1 MDYKASK
8 ITDYRL
14 LCDVFNRAMRDQG
27 FSPLEG
33 EEADALVLVPV
44 MMKAAQ
50 MLEELEDVGGDPDL
64 PRMRGDY
71 SGVDPKALKLAEHC
85 IYKAAE
91 DAIERLKSKFAERA
105 ILPQQVSIKPRTHY
119 TPNSKLANS
128 LDEPGLYEDG
138 GTMLDITSAIERR
151 KGKTVTEAVS
161 ISIEAE
167 GVSINRKMTQFDS
180 DVQSALATLWVAGNR
195 CVTASQVCQ
204 TLTGSK
210 KPTGKQIAD
219 VASSI
224 DKMMRAWVDIDA
236 TQEARGRKMEFEGSQ
251 VDDMRLSGY
260 MIAAEKVTIRTRN
273 GKTTEGYSIL
283 RAPILYRH
291 AAMLGQVVT
300 FPQHML
306 ETDDAGTNTK
316 PRTLAKNYLARRIG
330 QMQRGKVSNRVR
342 LDTVYKK
349 AEVDPENRKAR
360 NELNKYIESLLTLWK
375 ASGFIA
381 GYRKITEGPHKRFS
395 AVDLAVPHK

>member
-1 MDYKASK
+1 MEFTVSQ

-44 MMKAAQ
+44 MMRAAQ
-50 MLEELEDVGGDPDL
+50 LLEDAGGDPDL

-71 SGVDPKALKLAEHC
+71 SGVDPKALKLAERC

-105 ILPQQVSIKPRTHY
+105 ILPQQDSIKPRTHY

-342 LDTVYKK
+342 LETVYKK

-360 NELNKYIESLLTLWK
+360 NELNKYVESLLTLWK
-375 ASGFIA
+375 ASGFIT
-381 GYRKITEGPHKRFS
+381 GYRKVTEGPHKRFA